1 MNLGIILGLIA
12 AISWGVSAILIKLS
26 VKDKGAVTANLIRL
40 YIVAFL
46 YSVIFFINNNFNE
59 IFALSKTQLFVA
71 FISAQLGFVIG
82 DYFYFNALKIA
93 GVSRTVPATSSYPLW
108 AILWAFLF
116 LGRGINLKVVFGA
129 LLIFSAIVLV
139 RKTEEEEHISLR
151 GIIYAI
157 LAPISWSLAI
167 TTLDWLSSQISPFTL
182 AGLRMI
188 LASIGVSLLLPS
200 ILDEIKRVT
209 KFEFIA
215 IGLAGIFGLL
225 IGQYAFVKAINLAGS
240 QIVTPVTA
248 VNPVI
253 SSTLAILV
261 LKEPPNRKIIMSL
274 ALAVIG
280 ILIISSA

>member
-46 YSVIFFINNNFNE
+46 YSVIFFINDNFNE

-225 IGQYAFVKAINLAGS
+225 VGQYAFVKAINLAGS

>member
-1 MNLGIILGLIA
+1 MNPGIILGLIA
-12 AISWGVSAILIKLS
+12 AISWGVSAILIKLG
-26 VKDKGAVTANLIRL
+26 VKDKGAITANLIRL
-40 YIVAFL
+40 YIVALL
-46 YSVIFFINNNFNE
+46 YSAIFFINGNFSE

-116 LGRGINLKVVFGA
+116 LGRSISLKVVFGA

-139 RKTEEEEHISLR
+139 RKTEEEEHICLR
-151 GIIYAI
+151 GIIYAV

-188 LASIGVSLLLPS
+188 LASIGISLLLPS
-200 ILDEIKRVT
+200 ILGEIKRVT
-209 KFEFIA
+209 KFEFAA

-225 IGQYAFVKAINLAGS
+225 VGQYAFVRAINLAGS

-248 VNPVI
+248 VNPVV

-274 ALAVIG
+274 ALAVVG

>member
-46 YSVIFFINNNFNE
+46 YSVIFFINDNFNE
-59 IFALSKTQLFVA
+59 IFALSKIQLFIA

-108 AILWAFLF
+108 AILWTFLF

-139 RKTEEEEHISLR
+139 RKTEEEEHISVR

-215 IGLAGIFGLL
+215 IGLLEFLGF
-225 IGQYAFVKAINLAGS
+225 
-240 QIVTPVTA
+240 
-248 VNPVI
+248 
-253 SSTLAILV
+253 
-261 LKEPPNRKIIMSL
+261 
-274 ALAVIG
+274 
-280 ILIISSA
+280 

>member
-1 MNLGIILGLIA
+1 MNPGIILGLIA
-12 AISWGVSAILIKLS
+12 AISWGVSAILIKLG
-26 VKDKGAVTANLIRL
+26 VKDKGAITANLIRL
-40 YIVAFL
+40 YIVALL
-46 YSVIFFINNNFNE
+46 YSAIFFINGNFNE

-108 AILWAFLF
+108 AILWASLF
-116 LGRGINLKVVFGA
+116 LGRSISLKVVFGA

-139 RKTEEEEHISLR
+139 RKAGEEEHTCLR
-151 GIIYAI
+151 GIIYAV
-157 LAPISWSLAI
+157 LTPISWSLAI

-188 LASIGVSLLLPS
+188 SASIGISLLLPS
-200 ILDEIKRVT
+200 ILGEIKRVT
-209 KFEFIA
+209 KFEFA
-215 IGLAGIFGLL
+215 VIGLAGIFGLL
-225 IGQYAFVKAINLAGS
+225 VGQYAFVKAINLAGS

-248 VNPVI
+248 VNPVV

-274 ALAVIG
+274 VLAVVG

>member
-46 YSVIFFINNNFNE
+46 YSVIFFINDNFNE

-225 IGQYAFVKAINLAGS
+225 VGQHAFVKAINLAGS